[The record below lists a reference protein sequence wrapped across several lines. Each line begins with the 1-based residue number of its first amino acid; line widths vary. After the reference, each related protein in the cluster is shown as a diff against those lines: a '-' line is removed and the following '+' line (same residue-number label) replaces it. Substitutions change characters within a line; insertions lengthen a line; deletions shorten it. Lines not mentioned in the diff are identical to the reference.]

1 MALSNQHRH
10 FTLVVVGDN
19 HAEMVK
25 KYNKNLKVKK
35 HLVYKFE
42 DAEKLY
48 QKKLFILNSLI
59 NEVKDNDERKEFL
72 TDEYNYYKE
81 LDYLEYYTELT
92 EGLIIDDET
101 GDAYTDK
108 NPDGKY
114 DTARVAGVYALPL
127 IDKNGN
133 ETYSCKKGD
142 VDWSRIH
149 LFNTYPYEVAW
160 DTVMGGKEP
169 ENDAEKYIYENMKN
183 RTTYFEY
190 YVTKENY
197 VKSSTSFWGY
207 AFLSEETGWLELE
220 DNMSQIEWVSNFYD
234 KFIVPLKEEDIIT
247 IYECTREEN

>member
-1 MALSNQHRH
+1 MALNSQHRH
-10 FTLVVVGDN
+10 FTLVVVGNN

-25 KYNKNLKVKK
+25 KYNKKLKVKK

-48 QKKLFILNSLI
+48 QKKILIMKSLLNKI
-59 NEVKDNDERKEFL
+59 EGDEERKEFL
-72 TDEYNYYKE
+72 TEEYNYYKD

-101 GDAYTDK
+101 GDAYSET

-127 IDKNGN
+127 IDKEGN

-160 DTVMGGKEP
+160 DTVMEGKEP
-169 ENDAEKYIYENMKN
+169 KDDNEKYIYENMKN

-190 YVTKENY
+190 YGTRENY
-197 VKSSTSFWGY
+197 IKSSTSFWGY
-207 AFLSEETGWLELE
+207 AFLSEETGWVEL
-220 DNMSQIEWVSNFYD
+220 DDTTNQLEWVNNFYD
-234 KFIVPLKEEDIIT
+234 KFIKPLKEEEIVT
-247 IYECTREEN
+247 IYECTREDD